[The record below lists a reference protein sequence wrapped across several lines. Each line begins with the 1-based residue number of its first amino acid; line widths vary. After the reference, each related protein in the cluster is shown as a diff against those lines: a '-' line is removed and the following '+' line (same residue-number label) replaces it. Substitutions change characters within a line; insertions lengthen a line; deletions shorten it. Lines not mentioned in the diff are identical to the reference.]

1 MHVIAGT
8 YFENFLY
15 LEQSFFYGNKFSLIE
30 KVNKMNFMIRKLN
43 EQMMVIQ
50 TIHWLIECQW

>member
-1 MHVIAGT
+1 MHVIAKT

-30 KVNKMNFMIRKLN
+30 KVNNMNFMIRKSN
-43 EQMMVIQ
+43 EQMMVVQ
-50 TIHWLIECQW
+50 TIH

>member
-15 LEQSFFYGNKFSLIE
+15 LDEQSLFYDNKFSLIE

-50 TIHWLIECQW
+50 TIH